1 MMKVHLLASLV
12 LLDQTAVHALVARPG
27 VFLPSPQPLLSRATN
42 APAIRSHTVPAARFP
57 ARAGAHAM
65 EMAFNMNA
73 LKEKGGLVLERFACM
88 FSYIFAFV
96 EINTAFAVKV
106 FLNSDSKL
114 LKYFYVNYIA
124 KLVNLYIQN
133 VYLCFAGMLVIFIS
147 ASRGNMGGS
156 KFARFN
162 IIQAILLNIICS
174 CVSAVFPLIPVLIRE
189 SAIGLLLANFL
200 YLGTIV
206 LIIYSCVLIGFG
218 RYPKIPVLSEAAR
231 LQVQR
236 GYSD

>member
-1 MMKVHLLASLV
+1 MLAWCLASFL
-12 LLDQTAVHALVARPG
+12 LLDQAAVRGLVVRPG
-27 VFLPSPQPLLSRATN
+27 TLAPPRPALLRPAAPTMAWAQP
-42 APAIRSHTVPAARFP
+42 VAARFP
-57 ARAGAHAM
+57 TRSGAHAM
-65 EMAFNMNA
+65 EMAFSFQKFKDPA
-73 LKEKGGLVLERFACM
+73 LVVVERVACM
-88 FSYIFAFV
+88 VSYIFAFV
-96 EINTAFAVKV
+96 EISTSFAVKV
-106 FLNSDSKL
+106 FLNSDSRA
-114 LKYFYVNYIA
+114 LKYFYVNYVA

-133 VYLCFAGMLVIFIS
+133 VYLIFALMLAIFIS
-147 ASRGNMGGS
+147 ASRGSLGGS

-174 CVSAVFPLIPVLIRE
+174 CVSAVFPLMPLGLRE

-200 YLGTIV
+200 YLGT
-206 LIIYSCVLIGFG
+206 LILIAYSCVLIACG